1 MCVEDLDKESFD
13 IFHREAIR
21 SGRMSKDDL
30 KLSNQDLLEKLNLLD
45 GTMLKRAAVLLF
57 HRNPEKWITG
67 SFVIQGGPEP
77 WKNLSIC

>member
-1 MCVEDLDKESFD
+1 
-13 IFHREAIR
+13 
-21 SGRMSKDDL
+21 MSKDDL

-67 SFVIQGGPEP
+67 SFEKSVFLKLMQ
-77 WKNLSIC
+77 ICDIRMKFMALL